1 MSHQDTRDRYAAL
14 RLGTRPT
21 REGAAA
27 HDGDRLHRL
36 LHRLPERWRVA
47 IHWLRHPSARW
58 ARIPAG
64 LLLIVGGCL
73 AILPIFGLWMIPLGL
88 FLLAEDVP
96 LLRRLRERTLDWLE
110 RRWPHLFAHSPKPTS
125 DKEETT

>member
-1 MSHQDTRDRYAAL
+1 MSHQDTRDRYAVF
-14 RLGTRPT
+14 RVTTRPT

-36 LHRLPERWRVA
+36 LHRLPERWRAA

-73 AILPIFGLWMIPLGL
+73 AILPIFGLWMIPLGCL
-88 FLLAEDVP
+88 SRGVP
-96 LLRRLRERTLDWLE
+96 LRRLRERAGLARAALAA
-110 RRWPHLFAHSPKPTS
+110 PVCPFP
-125 DKEETT
+125 